1 MRIAVLGG
9 SFDPPHIGH
18 YFVIQQI
25 LELRRDID
33 KILLVPAFQHQW
45 KPAFASIE
53 DRTKMLKCLARKFSS
68 RHSGEP
74 EPVEGDSR
82 IPTGSRD
89 SGQARMTR
97 VEISDVEIQRKGI
110 SYTIDTIKQL
120 KAQTNAELYWIVG
133 SDIVY
138 EFDRWEKKDE
148 LIKEAHFL
156 VFPRDPYHL
165 PKKLPQGFECIQDK
179 YLITTN
185 VSSTII
191 RQRIKMG
198 KDITHLVPEEV
209 RRYIIK
215 HGLYL

>member
-1 MRIAVLGG
+1 MVIGILGG

-33 KILLVPAFQHQW
+33 KIFLVPSFQHQW
-45 KPAFASIE
+45 KPAFATVE
-53 DRTKMLKCLARKFSS
+53 ARKSMLQHF
-68 RHSGEP
+68 
-74 EPVEGDSR
+74 V
-82 IPTGSRD
+82 
-89 SGQARMTR
+89 QNR
-97 VEISDVEIQRKGI
+97 VEISDVEIIRKGI
-110 SYTIDTIKQL
+110 SYTIDTIKEL
-120 KAQTNAELYWIVG
+120 KAQTGAEVYWIVG

-138 EFDRWEKKDE
+138 EFERWEKKDE
-148 LIKEAHFL
+148 LKKVAHFL

-185 VSSTII
+185 ISSTII
-191 RQRIKMG
+191 RQRVKMG
-198 KDITHLVPEEV
+198 KDIGGLVPEEV

-215 HGLYL
+215 HKLYR

>member
-1 MRIAVLGG
+1 MNIAVLGG

-18 YFVIQQI
+18 YFVIRQI

-33 KILLVPAFQHQW
+33 KILLVPAYQHQW

-53 DRTKMLKCLARKFSS
+53 HRKSMLQYFA
-68 RHSGEP
+68 GN
-74 EPVEGDSR
+74 
-82 IPTGSRD
+82 
-89 SGQARMTR
+89 R

-110 SYTIDTIKQL
+110 SYTIDTIKEL
-120 KAQTNAELYWIVG
+120 KTKTSAEIYWIVG

-138 EFDRWEKKDE
+138 EFEKWERKDE
-148 LIKEAHFL
+148 LIMEAHFL

-179 YLITTN
+179 NLITTN
-185 VSSTII
+185 ISSTTV

-198 KDITHLVPEEV
+198 KDISYLVPEKVEE
-209 RRYIIK
+209 YIIERK
-215 HGLYL
+215 LYK

>member
-25 LELRRDID
+25 LELRPEID

-45 KPAFASIE
+45 KPVFATIE
-53 DRTKMLKCLARKFSS
+53 ARKSMLKHF
-68 RHSGEP
+68 
-74 EPVEGDSR
+74 V
-82 IPTGSRD
+82 
-89 SGQARMTR
+89 QNR

-110 SYTIDTIKQL
+110 SYTIDTIKEL
-120 KAQTNAELYWIVG
+120 KAQTDVELYWIVG

-138 EFDRWEKKDE
+138 EFERWEKKDE

-156 VFPRDPYHL
+156 VFPRDPFHL
-165 PKKLPQGFECIQDK
+165 PQNLPQGFECIQDK
-179 YLITTN
+179 NLITTN
-185 VSSTII
+185 ISSTII

-198 KDITHLVPEEV
+198 KDITYLVPEKV
-209 RRYIIK
+209 RSYIIQHK
-215 HGLYL
+215 LYT

>member
-1 MRIAVLGG
+1 MNVGILGG

-18 YFVIQQI
+18 YFVIRQI
-25 LELRRDID
+25 LELRPEID

-45 KPAFASIE
+45 KPAFASVE
-53 DRTKMLKCLARKFSS
+53 ARTSMLKHF
-68 RHSGEP
+68 
-74 EPVEGDSR
+74 VNN
-82 IPTGSRD
+82 
-89 SGQARMTR
+89 R

-120 KAQTNAELYWIVG
+120 KTQTDAELYWIVG
-133 SDIVY
+133 SDIIY
-138 EFDRWEKKDE
+138 EFERWEKKDE

-165 PKKLPQGFECIQDK
+165 PEKLPQGFECIQDK

-185 VSSTII
+185 ISSTAI

-198 KDITHLVPEEV
+198 KSIEGLVPEKV
-209 RRYIIK
+209 RSYIIK
-215 HGLYL
+215 NKLYR